1 MGGQSF
7 NLMRVVE
14 LGDITLEPQTV
25 AHAAEMFAV
34 LSDPAIYQYENQ
46 PPASVAWLSER
57 FGRLESRQSGDGAEQ
72 WLNWVIRLPT
82 MELIG
87 YVQATIYPDGRAA
100 IAYVLHSAHW
110 GRSFARSAVQAMIA
124 ELANHHQVRCF
135 SAVLK
140 RDNFRSSGL
149 LQRLG
154 FKPATPAQFVEFGAD
169 ADELAYVLKRA
180 EDLLE

>member
-1 MGGQSF
+1 
-7 NLMRVVE
+7 MRIIRI
-14 LGDITLEPQTV
+14 GDLCLEPQIA
-25 AHAAEMFAV
+25 AHAVEMFAV

-46 PPASVAWLSER
+46 PPASVAWLTER
-57 FGRLESRQSGDGAEQ
+57 FGRLESRQSKDGSEQ
-72 WLNWVIRLPT
+72 WLNWVIRLPNA
-82 MELIG
+82 ELIG
-87 YVQATIYPDGRAA
+87 YVQATIHPDGRAA
-100 IAYVLHSAHW
+100 IAYILHSAHW

-124 ELANHHQVRCF
+124 ELASHHRVRRF

-154 FKPATPAQFVEFGAD
+154 FKPATPSQFFELGAD
-169 ADELAYVLKRA
+169 ADELAYVLERA